1 MVGGNGGGCVLIAVG
16 YVCCPF
22 LEDSNFMG
30 RRVSYSWMLILTM
43 ARNSCLSV
51 VKVSFAN

>member
-43 ARNSCLSV
+43 AGNSCLSV